1 MDYTILDA
9 AKDLHDR
16 HSSGTRRFSG
26 FGRKLDDYLPI
37 ALADDITDPNEFLL
51 GLAGQDGFS
60 ETDLHSLV
68 FPLLKIANGEPYNL
82 EIQPSDEALFFR
94 KSVPTDAQRDLPESY
109 LLREANNWGGTVGCG
124 ICFAMAGLKP
134 GEWTEVVRLDGDV
147 LVTEKRSVA
156 LSKKLKELFDEK
168 QLFTPGGPVDMLK
181 QLVGRQP
188 SRTHAGQV
196 IQKTWQAAMKS
207 GLRLRP
213 NQIRYCSAVSE
224 LVAKGLN
231 SMEDVATRI
240 GITGPSLETN
250 LKRWN
255 RPESP
260 LISQSTHEA
269 IFG

>member
-26 FGRKLDDYLPI
+26 FGRKLDDYLPT
-37 ALADDITDPNEFLL
+37 ALADNITDADAFLL
-51 GLAGQDGFS
+51 GLAGPDGFT
-60 ETDLHSLV
+60 EADLHSLV
-68 FPLLKIANGEPYNL
+68 YPLLKIANGEPYNL
-82 EIQPSDEALFFR
+82 KIQPSDEALFFR

-109 LLREANNWGGTVGCG
+109 LYKEANNWGGTVGCG
-124 ICFAMAGLKP
+124 ICFAIAGLKP
-134 GEWTEVVRLDGDV
+134 GEWIEVVRLDGDV
-147 LVTEKRSVA
+147 LVTENRSIQ
-156 LSKKLKELFDEK
+156 LSQKMKQLFDEK

-196 IQKTWQAAMKS
+196 IQRAWQAAMNG

-213 NQIRYCSAVSE
+213 DQIRYCSAVSE
-224 LVAKGLN
+224 LGAKGLAALD
-231 SMEDVATRI
+231 DVASRI
-240 GITGPSLETN
+240 GITSQSLVQN
-250 LKRWN
+250 LQRWN
-255 RPESP
+255 RPEAP
-260 LISQSTHEA
+260 LISPSTHEA